1 MDSKKSGAVPLQ
13 KKSGRLTEQSVKYTL
28 FITATVTVVTIF
40 AILFFL
46 LQSAYPILE
55 QEGVWNFLTGS
66 NWKPEGEI
74 YGFPAQYGALPLLAA
89 SVAVTIGAMA
99 LSVPLGIGTA
109 IFISEIA
116 TDRIRSIIKP
126 VVELLAGIPSVVYG
140 FFGLVILVNWLQVSF
155 DIASGEGWLAASILL
170 AIMALPTITSVAEDA
185 IKAVPREFKEGS
197 LALGATK
204 WETIKKVTIPS
215 ALSGITAAI
224 ILGIGRAIGETM
236 AVMMVIGNSALMP
249 SLKEPFMPL
258 KTLTSA
264 IAVEMG
270 EAPYGSMWQHGL
282 YGVAV
287 LLLVIVFIVNISSTF
302 ILGKIKEKHTASKSR
317 KKKRVSP
324 LLVQQAKH
332 LGKGVIG
339 VIVLGVLLYLFSI
352 VVIILI
358 LVGIAG
364 IWTAKKAVVRRIADR
379 VKIARMTERIAFGF
393 ITSAVVVT
401 AALLGIILYHITVN
415 GAAAISWEFLTSPPR
430 NLGREGGI
438 FPAIVGTLLLV
449 GGAITFALPLGM
461 GAAIYLTEYT
471 REGKITKIIRGGA
484 ELLNGTPSI
493 VFGLFGLTFFVLY
506 LGWGIS
512 MLAGQIT
519 LGLMVLPTVIRTT
532 EEALKSVPYGLR
544 EGSLALGATKW
555 QTIKKVV
562 LPPSIPGVMT
572 GAILSIGRAAGET
585 APILFTAA
593 VFSQRFL
600 PNSVFDPVMALP
612 YHLFVLTT
620 NVPGADAE
628 TNAYGTALVLVL
640 LVAGLYLAAIAIRN
654 RYIKSM
660 KW

>member
-1 MDSKKSGAVPLQ
+1 M
-13 KKSGRLTEQSVKYTL
+13 KYTL
-28 FITATVTVVTIF
+28 FITAIAAVVAIF

-46 LQSAYPILE
+46 LQSAYPVFE
-55 QEGVWNFLTGS
+55 QEGIWNFLTGS

-74 YGFPAQYGALPLLAA
+74 YGFNPQYGALPLLAA
-89 SVAVTIGAMA
+89 SIMVTIGAMA
-99 LSVPLGIGTA
+99 ISVPLGIGTA

-116 TDRIRSIIKP
+116 TERIRNIIKP

-140 FFGLVILVNWLQVSF
+140 FFGLIILVSWLQVNL
-155 DIASGEGWLAASILL
+155 DVASGEGWLAASILL
-170 AIMALPTITSVAEDA
+170 AIMALPTIASVAEDA

-204 WETIKKVTIPS
+204 WETIKKVTVPS

-236 AVMMVIGNSALMP
+236 AVMMVIGNSALIP

-287 LLLVIVFIVNISSTF
+287 LLLIIVFIINMSST
-302 ILGKIKEKHTASKSR
+302 IVLGKIREKHLASGPR
-317 KKKRVSP
+317 KKTRIPPV
-324 LLVQQAKH
+324 VIQQMKK
-332 LGKGVIG
+332 LGKGVA
-339 VIVLGVLLYLFSI
+339 VVTLLGLLLYLFGI
-352 VVIILI
+352 PATVLI
-358 LVGIAG
+358 LVLIGG
-364 IWTAKKAVVRRIADR
+364 IWLGKKILVGRTTNHYKVAKI
-379 VKIARMTERIAFGF
+379 TEHVALGC
-393 ITSAVVVT
+393 ITSTVIIT
-401 AALLGIILYHITVN
+401 AILLGIILYFIVVN
-415 GAAAISWEFLTSPPR
+415 GAEAISWEFLTSPPR

-438 FPAIVGTLLLV
+438 FPAIMGTLMLV
-449 GGAITFALPLGM
+449 GGAIAFALPLGL

-471 REGKITKIIRGGA
+471 KEGKITKIIRTGA

-493 VFGLFGLTFFVLY
+493 VFGLFGVTFFVLY

-512 MLAGQIT
+512 LLAGQIT

-555 QTIKKVV
+555 QTVKKVV

-620 NVPGADAE
+620 NVPGVEAE
-628 TNAYGTALVLVL
+628 TNAYGTALVLLL
-640 LVAGLYLAAIAIRN
+640 LVASLYLAAIAIRN
-654 RYIKSM
+654 RYRRSM